1 MIAKFD
7 DVTFAYDGEIVLDG
21 ASFSIADGECV
32 ALTGPNG
39 SGKSTVAEL
48 ICALLSPDSGR
59 ITVMG
64 IDTARIDS
72 DADLME
78 LRGQIGYA
86 FQNPDEQF
94 VEPMVLDEVA
104 FGPSNLGLPANEVL
118 DRVSSA
124 LERTG
129 ALDLRFRN
137 VNSLSGGEKQR
148 IAVADALALDPRLLI
163 LDEPT
168 SMLDEAGRK
177 QLMIAIEDAKSHGM
191 TILLLSHSVEEL
203 KLADRILRIEDQH
216 IRESS
221 LDEIVSE
228 NERLRATLKKRVTDR
243 RQSTHAGPEDPA
255 DSGALD
261 LPVKGTSCSPIIQVE
276 DVSFAYDST
285 RSRIMEMFAG
295 SESHASSS
303 SAKSST
309 DTALVLDSVSLDVLP
324 GEVLA
329 IKGPNGCGKSTLLQL
344 MNGLLRPTS
353 GKVLVDGISTSTKS
367 GANAARRIVGLC
379 GQFPERTFFGQTS
392 REEIAFGPKN
402 EGLTA
407 DEIESRVQESACAV
421 GIDQRILDASP
432 FELSGG
438 EQRKVALASI
448 LALHPRALVL
458 DEPCSGLDAYS
469 HARIL
474 ESIIDLKAQGT
485 TIVLVSH
492 DDEDIALLADRVF
505 EIESGR

>member
-1 MIAKFD
+1 MIAKFE
-7 DVTFAYDGEIVLDG
+7 DVTFAYDGENVLDG
-21 ASFSIADGECV
+21 ASFSIEYGECV

-48 ICALLSPDSGR
+48 ICALRLPDSGQ

-64 IDTARIDS
+64 IDTARIDG
-72 DADLME
+72 DAEMAK
-78 LRGQIGYA
+78 LRGQIGFA

-104 FGPSNLGLPANEVL
+104 FGPSNLGLPADEVL
-118 DRVSSA
+118 RRVADA

-129 ALDLRFRN
+129 ALELRFRN

-148 IAVADALALDPRLLI
+148 IAVADALAMEPRLLI

-168 SMLDEAGRK
+168 SMLDEAGRN
-177 QLMIAIEDAKSHGM
+177 QLMSAIEDARAEGL
-191 TILLLSHSVEEL
+191 TILLLSHSIEEL
-203 KLADRILRIEDQH
+203 KLADRILRIQDKL

-221 LDEIVSE
+221 LDEIISE
-228 NERLRATLKKRVTDR
+228 NERLRASLRKRVVR
-243 RQSTHAGPEDPA
+243 KEP
-255 DSGALD
+255 SG
-261 LPVKGTSCSPIIQVE
+261 SPIIHVE
-276 DVSFAYDST
+276 DASFAYDST

-295 SESHASSS
+295 SESEDSSS
-303 SAKSST
+303 SAKGSSGT
-309 DTALVLDSVSLDVLP
+309 TLVLDSVSLDVLP
-324 GEVLA
+324 GELLA

-344 MNGLLRPTS
+344 MNGLLRPTA
-353 GKVLVDGISTSTKS
+353 GKVLVNGIATSTKS

-402 EGLTA
+402 EGFSS
-407 DEIESRVQESACAV
+407 DQIEARVKESARAV
-421 GIDQRILDASP
+421 GIDQRILEASP

-448 LALHPRALVL
+448 LALHPKALVL
-458 DEPCSGLDAYS
+458 DEPCSGLDANS

-474 ESIIDLKAQGT
+474 EAIIDLKAQGT

-505 EIESGR
+505 DMGA